1 MLQHK
6 LHTLRTLIVGGG
18 YNKEGGLA
26 IQLNF
31 VVWGGHNKLKWG
43 GVREKYIKW
52 GGRMHHFSFDI

>member
-1 MLQHK
+1 MLTHYSPDPNC
-6 LHTLRTLIVGGG
+6 RGG

-52 GGRMHHFSFDI
+52 GGRH